1 MWLALF
7 ILLITLTGVLLQ
19 YLLDGGRKALGV
31 EKLAL
36 SPLLGAAVLGS
47 SIVFCLI
54 VFDRFIPALAWLIP
68 AALLAALLVRSF
80 LFADQSENQPGS
92 KTIRRKDLPFLGTA
106 LLFTFLLLAVSY
118 KDGVYGDALSF
129 WGLKALI
136 LAGNDSLRIPEF
148 LDDSYFHHHKDY
160 PLLIPSLQ
168 ACLYRLSGE
177 VLDRTAKLLYP
188 LLLLSTSLYLYFH
201 LRRRHG
207 RWCAF
212 TGGALCLMTPSICG
226 FHPGICSGYMDIPL
240 GCFAAAALLT
250 ATEWLREGR
259 GADALKAGLLLGAV
273 ALTKNE
279 GIAAAA
285 AAVFILLCSAV
296 FRERKRR
303 LQILFLLL
311 PVTVLAGT
319 WLAFRAQLPPG
330 HGDYI
335 TTFMGG
341 EGGDKLAEV
350 PQVAWRYLLELLHFE
365 RWGFLWML
373 AALAAVSWCRRE
385 GRLIGL
391 FIGAVMAI
399 QVMGVAFSSL
409 ELRYQMASAIFRLVG
424 QIAPLAAACVGIGLS
439 GFRKGSSPRSLLAR
453 QHDQSPVPD
462 SSCSNDG

>member
-1 MWLALF
+1 MWLLLF
-7 ILLITLTGVLLQ
+7 ILLVTLTGILLQ
-19 YLLDGGRKALGV
+19 YLLHGGLRALGA

-47 SIVFCLI
+47 SLVFCFI
-54 VFDRFIPALAWLIP
+54 VFDRFIPALTWLIP

-80 LFADQSENQPGS
+80 LSADERPPVSDTMGV
-92 KTIRRKDLPFLGTA
+92 KDLPFLGVA
-106 LLFTFLLLAVSY
+106 LLLAALLLAVSY

-136 LAGNDSLRIPEF
+136 LAENDSLRIPEF
-148 LDDSYFHHHKDY
+148 LDNDYFHHHKDY
-160 PLLIPSLQ
+160 PLLFPSLQ
-168 ACLYRLSGE
+168 ACLYRISGQ

-207 RWCAF
+207 RWAAF

-240 GCFAAAALLT
+240 GCFSAVALLT
-250 ATEWLREGR
+250 AAEWLREGH
-259 GADALKAGLLLGAV
+259 GADAVKTGLLLGAM

-285 AAVFILLCSAV
+285 AAVVLLVCATVFKEKKWRIQILL
-296 FRERKRR
+296 
-303 LQILFLLL
+303 LLL
-311 PVTVLAGT
+311 PVAVLAGT

-330 HGDYI
+330 HGDYL
-335 TTFMGG
+335 TRFMGG
-341 EGGDKLAEV
+341 EGGGKLAQV

-365 RWGFLWML
+365 RWGFLWIGAGL
-373 AALAAVSWCRRE
+373 AAAAWCRKD
-385 GRLIGL
+385 GLLIGL
-391 FIGAVMAI
+391 FIGVVMVI
-399 QVMGVAFSSL
+399 QILGVAFSSL

-424 QIAPLAAACVGIGLS
+424 QIAPLAAACVGMAMNQKRGKTWQA
-439 GFRKGSSPRSLLAR
+439 GAERSS
-453 QHDQSPVPD
+453 DF
-462 SSCSNDG
+462 